1 MEMDMLS
8 YKEVL
13 TFAQSWD
20 AVYFFALFVIVLIYV
35 FWPSNQR
42 KFEEAASI
50 PLHDGDDK

>member
-1 MEMDMLS
+1 MDMLS